1 MLTLPRSAAT
11 IAAASPRSTPV
22 RRSAVSSVSPRFSTI
37 STGSG
42 GSGAGAPAG
51 VSVTAGGT
59 DSRVGTAMPIT
70 PRARRTAA
78 DRRQ

>member
-42 GSGAGAPAG
+42 SAG
-51 VSVTAGGT
+51 AGGT
-59 DSRVGTAMPIT
+59 AGASLSTGGAGSRVGTARPIT
-70 PRARRTAA
+70 PRARRTEA